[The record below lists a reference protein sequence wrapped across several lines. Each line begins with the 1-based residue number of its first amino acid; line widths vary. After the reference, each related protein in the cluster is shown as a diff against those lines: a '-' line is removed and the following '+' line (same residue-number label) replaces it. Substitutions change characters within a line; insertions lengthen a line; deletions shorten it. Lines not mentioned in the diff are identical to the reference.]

1 MGLAAE
7 LEKIAG
13 HAGVQPAERVV
24 DILRLDMKDVGV
36 DPQADERIQF
46 IGPLKLHIPL
56 HEDRSGVIQDRVQDR
71 VIAEGRV
78 AAGHQ
83 IFSAGPLIRG
93 IPQDHLINHLQVPD
107 GDQRKSIVQ
116 GREVPSGKMGYP
128 VEESSILRKRLR
140 PFLSLKGSSHMAR
153 PVAVGREEGRHV
165 GPVRPIGMLS
175 CCPQ

>member
-1 MGLAAE
+1 MGLAPE

-24 DILRLDMKDVGV
+24 DILRLDVEDVGV

-46 IGPLKLHIPL
+46 IGPLKLHISL
-56 HEDRSGVIQDRVQDR
+56 HKDLIRRIQDR

-78 AAGHQ
+78 PAGHQ

-93 IPQDHLINHLQVPD
+93 IPQDHLVNHLQVPD

-116 GREVPSGKMGYP
+116 GREVPGGKMGYP